1 MYHIKPLPDGVDQRS
16 SWQVT
21 RDGTR
26 VSTHTRKTAAES
38 EARRRASNGDR
49 IRYHRTDGTIQR
61 TVTYRGGDGQTAQ
74 SQSASGAGPGYGVP
88 TFETGISDAFG
99 GSDEPF

>member
-21 RDGTR
+21 KDGQR
-26 VSTHTRKTAAES
+26 VSTHTRKDAAEA
-38 EARRRASNGDR
+38 EARRRANDGDQ

-61 TVTYRGGDGQTAQ
+61 TVTYRGSDGQESSYAT
-74 SQSASGAGPGYGVP
+74 GEKPRYGVA

-99 GSDEPF
+99 GR